1 MSNPRRYNNRV
12 SHERWL
18 VSYADFITLM
28 FAFFVVMFSSAR
40 MDKDKMVQL
49 TQAIE
54 SGFQQLGANAPA
66 KARPQPPGQA
76 EASAKTPAA
85 RLAQADARHKPEDF
99 AAIQKE
105 LEKLLSPEIKRRE
118 VALRMESDGLIISL
132 REIGFFDS
140 GSAQIK
146 PQAIGAVHRIAG
158 FLQGRN
164 CGLRIEGHTDN
175 VPIHTASFAS
185 NWELSTARAT
195 GLVKLLI
202 EAEGFAPGR
211 LSAAGY
217 GEFHPVAENSSITG
231 QQLNR
236 RVDIVV
242 VPEVVPASQISM
254 GGTPGYPADSPAKP
268 YPFFAAPGSENAS
281 QLPDLGPN

>member
-1 MSNPRRYNNRV
+1 MNHQRRYNTRV

-28 FAFFVVMFSSAR
+28 FAFFVVMFASAR
-40 MDKDKMVQL
+40 VDKAKMSQL
-49 TQAIE
+49 TDAIQ
-54 SGFQQLGANAPA
+54 SGFQELGANAPA
-66 KARPQPPGQA
+66 RPQSPQSRADELARTPPPKSGL
-76 EASAKTPAA
+76 SNVN
-85 RLAQADARHKPEDF
+85 HKPEDF
-99 AAIQKE
+99 VALQKE
-105 LEKLLSPEIKRRE
+105 LEKLLSPEIKRNE
-118 VALRMESDGLIISL
+118 VALRLEPDGLIISL

-146 PQAIGAVHRIAG
+146 PQAMGAVHRVG
-158 FLQGRN
+158 EFLKARN
-164 CGLRIEGHTDN
+164 CSLRIEGHTDN

-202 EAEGFAPGR
+202 EDEGLAPDR

-217 GEFHPVAENSSITG
+217 GEFHPVADNASVAG

-236 RVDIVV
+236 RLDIVI
-242 VPEVVPASQISM
+242 VPQVIPPSQVAMAAATGS
-254 GGTPGYPADSPAKP
+254 AQAAAKP
-268 YPFFAAPGSENAS
+268 
-281 QLPDLGPN
+281 

>member
-1 MSNPRRYNNRV
+1 MNRSRRFNPRV

-40 MDKDKMVQL
+40 IDKQRSTQL
-49 TQAIE
+49 TEAIQ
-54 SGFQQLGANAPA
+54 SAFQELGATP
-66 KARPQPPGQA
+66 ARPHSPSP
-76 EASAKTPAA
+76 S
-85 RLAQADARHKPEDF
+85 RADALARTPSPTTGLNDVNHKPEDF

-105 LEKLLSPEIKRRE
+105 LEKLLSPEIKRNE
-118 VALRMESDGLIISL
+118 VALRIEPDGLIISL
-132 REIGFFDS
+132 REIGFFGS

-146 PQAIGAVHRIAG
+146 PQAMDAVHRVAE
-158 FLQGRN
+158 FLKARN
-164 CGLRIEGHTDN
+164 CSLRIEGHTDN

-195 GLVKLLI
+195 GLVRLLV
-202 EAEGFAPGR
+202 ENEGFAPER

-217 GEFHPVAENSSITG
+217 GEFHPVADNSTAAG

-242 VPEVVPASQISM
+242 VPQVIPARQ
-254 GGTPGYPADSPAKP
+254 GAVTTAAAHSPPVALQP
-268 YPFFAAPGSENAS
+268 
-281 QLPDLGPN
+281 

>member
-1 MSNPRRYNNRV
+1 MSHHQRRFNTRV

-40 MDKDKMVQL
+40 IDKAKMAQL
-49 TQAIE
+49 TDAIQ
-54 SGFQQLGANAPA
+54 SGFQELGASAPA
-66 KARPQPPGQA
+66 KTHSAANRS
-76 EASAKTPAA
+76 EELAKTPPPKTGLSA
-85 RLAQADARHKPEDF
+85 LNHKPEDF
-99 AAIQKE
+99 AALQKE
-105 LEKLLSPEIKRRE
+105 LEKLLSPEIQRRE
-118 VALRMESDGLIISL
+118 VALRIEPDGLIISL
-132 REIGFFDS
+132 REVGFFDS

-146 PQAIGAVHRIAG
+146 SQAMGAVHRVAT
-158 FLQGRN
+158 FLKARD
-164 CGLRIEGHTDN
+164 CALRIEGHTDN

-195 GLVKLLI
+195 GLVKLLV
-202 EAEGFAPGR
+202 ESEGFAPER

-217 GEFHPVAENSSITG
+217 GEFHPVADNASVAG

-242 VPEVVPASQISM
+242 VPLVITPNRAALTAAS
-254 GGTPGYPADSPAKP
+254 SPAHSP
-268 YPFFAAPGSENAS
+268 I
-281 QLPDLGPN
+281 

>member
-1 MSNPRRYNNRV
+1 MKEPRRYHNRV

-28 FAFFVVMFSSAR
+28 FAFFVVMFASAR
-40 MDKDKMVQL
+40 IDKERTAQL
-49 TQAIE
+49 TEAIQ
-54 SGFQQLGANAPA
+54 SAFQELGANAPA
-66 KARPQPPGQA
+66 KAAGPMPHASPNQNAHADALARTPSPPGV
-76 EASAKTPAA
+76 SDTN
-85 RLAQADARHKPEDF
+85 HKPEDF
-99 AAIQKE
+99 ATIQKE

-118 VALRMESDGLIISL
+118 VALRVDADGLIISL

-146 PQAIGAVHRIAG
+146 PQALGAVHRVAS
-158 FLQGRN
+158 FLEGRA
-164 CGLRIEGHTDN
+164 CSLRIEGHTDN

-195 GLVKLLI
+195 TLVKLLI
-202 EAEGFAPGR
+202 EGEGFPPDR

-217 GEFHPVAENSSITG
+217 GEFHPVAENSSLLG
-231 QQLNR
+231 QQMNR

-242 VPEVVPASQISM
+242 LTQALPSSQMAMAATQTPANN
-254 GGTPGYPADSPAKP
+254 PGV
-268 YPFFAAPGSENAS
+268 GR
-281 QLPDLGPN
+281 

>member
-1 MSNPRRYNNRV
+1 MMNNSRRYNTRV

-28 FAFFVVMFSSAR
+28 FAFFVVMFASAR
-40 MDKDKMVQL
+40 MDKAKMTQL
-49 TQAIE
+49 TEAIQ
-54 SGFQQLGANAPA
+54 SGFQELGASAPA
-66 KARPQPPGQA
+66 KGHPQMPGHTDAMAR
-76 EASAKTPAA
+76 TPAA
-85 RLAQADARHKPEDF
+85 GPAQADANHKPEDF
-99 AAIQKE
+99 AAIQKQ
-105 LEKLLSPEIKRRE
+105 LEKLLSPEIKRSE

-146 PQAIGAVHRIAG
+146 PQAMGAVHRIAG
-158 FLQGRN
+158 FLRGRN
-164 CGLRIEGHTDN
+164 CSLRIEGHTDN

-195 GLVKLLI
+195 VLVKLLI
-202 EAEGFAPGR
+202 EEEGFAPER

-217 GEFHPVAENSSITG
+217 GEFHPVAENSSAAG

-242 VPEVVPASQISM
+242 VPQVIPRAQIAM
-254 GGTPGYPADSPAKP
+254 GPSDSSGVKR
-268 YPFFAAPGSENAS
+268 
-281 QLPDLGPN
+281 

>member
-1 MSNPRRYNNRV
+1 MKDLRRYHNRV

-28 FAFFVVMFSSAR
+28 FAFFVVMFA
-40 MDKDKMVQL
+40 
-49 TQAIE
+49 
-54 SGFQQLGANAPA
+54 
-66 KARPQPPGQA
+66 
-76 EASAKTPAA
+76 AA
-85 RLAQADARHKPEDF
+85 RIDKEKSVQLAQAIQSAFQDLGAGPPGKTNPGAAGVNRPQVIAHPSSDALARTPPPHVGLTDVNHKPEDF
-99 AAIQKE
+99 SAIQKE

-118 VALRMESDGLIISL
+118 VALWMEPDGLIISL

-146 PQAIGAVHRIAG
+146 PQAIDAIRRIAG
-158 FLQGRN
+158 FLQSRA
-164 CGLRIEGHTDN
+164 CALRIEGHTDN

-195 GLVKLLI
+195 ALVRMLI
-202 EAEGFAPGR
+202 EDDGFAPER

-217 GEFHPVAENSSITG
+217 GEFHPVAENSSPAG

-242 VPEVVPASQISM
+242 VPEALPLSQIATS
-254 GGTPGYPADSPAKP
+254 TPTMSPATTLKR
-268 YPFFAAPGSENAS
+268 
-281 QLPDLGPN
+281 

>member
-1 MSNPRRYNNRV
+1 MNHPRRYNNRV

-28 FAFFVVMFSSAR
+28 FALFVVMFASAR
-40 MDKDKMVQL
+40 IDKEKMSQL

-54 SGFQQLGANAPA
+54 SGFQELGANASTRAHSSQNHPDALARTSSPA
-66 KARPQPPGQA
+66 SG
-76 EASAKTPAA
+76 
-85 RLAQADARHKPEDF
+85 LGDVNHKREDF
-99 AAIQKE
+99 AAIQRE
-105 LEKLLSPEIKRRE
+105 LEKLLSPEIRRRE
-118 VALRMESDGLIISL
+118 VALRMERDGLIISL

-146 PQAIGAVHRIAG
+146 SQAMDAVHRVATY
-158 FLQGRN
+158 LKARN
-164 CGLRIEGHTDN
+164 CSLRIEGHTDN
-175 VPIHTASFAS
+175 VPIHTSLFAS

-195 GLVKLLI
+195 GLVKVLI
-202 EAEGFAPGR
+202 ENEGFAPDR

-217 GEFHPVAENSSITG
+217 GEFHPVADNTSAAG

-242 VPEVVPASQISM
+242 LRQSIPVTQIAMSP
-254 GGTPGYPADSPAKP
+254 TAPRDSPASRP
-268 YPFFAAPGSENAS
+268 
-281 QLPDLGPN
+281 

>member
-1 MSNPRRYNNRV
+1 MNRKRQFNHRV

-40 MDKDKMVQL
+40 IDKQRSAQL
-49 TQAIE
+49 TEAIQ
-54 SGFQQLGANAPA
+54 SAFQELGANAPA
-66 KARPQPPGQA
+66 KPHSTAQSRADALARTSPQPTGFN
-76 EASAKTPAA
+76 
-85 RLAQADARHKPEDF
+85 DVNHKPEDF

-105 LEKLLSPEIKRRE
+105 LEKLLSPEIQRRE
-118 VALRMESDGLIISL
+118 VALRIEPDGLIISL

-146 PQAIGAVHRIAG
+146 AQARDAVHRVAV
-158 FLQGRN
+158 FLEARN
-164 CGLRIEGHTDN
+164 CSLRIEGHTDN

-195 GLVKLLI
+195 GLVRLLV
-202 EAEGFAPGR
+202 ENEGFAPER

-217 GEFHPVAENSSITG
+217 GEFHPVADNSSAAG

-242 VPEVVPASQISM
+242 VPEVIAANQVASAAAAHSPPAL
-254 GGTPGYPADSPAKP
+254 KR
-268 YPFFAAPGSENAS
+268 
-281 QLPDLGPN
+281 

>member
-1 MSNPRRYNNRV
+1 MRYNNRV

-28 FAFFVVMFSSAR
+28 FAFFVVMFASAR
-40 MDKDKMVQL
+40 IDKEKMSQL

-54 SGFQQLGANAPA
+54 SGFQELGANAPA
-66 KARPQPPGQA
+66 RPHPPRPSRADALAR
-76 EASAKTPAA
+76 TPAPKPG
-85 RLAQADARHKPEDF
+85 LSDVNHKPEDF

-118 VALRMESDGLIISL
+118 VALRMEPDGLIISL

-140 GSAQIK
+140 GSSQIK
-146 PQAIGAVHRIAG
+146 PQAIGAIHRVAG
-158 FLQGRN
+158 FLQVRD
-164 CGLRIEGHTDN
+164 CSLRIEGHTDN
-175 VPIHTASFAS
+175 VPIHTVSFAS

-195 GLVKLLI
+195 ELVKLLI
-202 EAEGFAPGR
+202 EEEGFAPER

-217 GEFHPVAENSSITG
+217 GEFHPVADNASVAG

-242 VPEVVPASQISM
+242 LPQAVAATQVAS
-254 GGTPGYPADSPAKP
+254 
-268 YPFFAAPGSENAS
+268 AATTAHSNMMAPK
-281 QLPDLGPN
+281 

>member
-1 MSNPRRYNNRV
+1 MNHPRRYNTRV

-40 MDKDKMVQL
+40 IDKERMSQL
-49 TQAIE
+49 TEAIQ
-54 SGFQQLGANAPA
+54 SGFQELGASAPA
-66 KARPQPPGQA
+66 KPRSQSGSEALARTPPPKPG
-76 EASAKTPAA
+76 
-85 RLAQADARHKPEDF
+85 LADVNHKPEDF
-99 AAIQKE
+99 AVLQKE
-105 LEKLLSPEIKRRE
+105 LEKLLSPEIQRRE
-118 VALRMESDGLIISL
+118 VALRMERDGLIISL

-146 PQAIGAVHRIAG
+146 PQAMGAVQRVAN
-158 FLQGRN
+158 FLKVRN
-164 CGLRIEGHTDN
+164 CSLRIEGHTDN

-195 GLVKLLI
+195 EMVKLMV
-202 EAEGFAPGR
+202 ENEGFAPDR

-217 GEFHPVAENSSITG
+217 GEFHPVADNASASG
-231 QQLNR
+231 QQMNR

-242 VPEVVPASQISM
+242 VPQAVASNPIARAEEAAHSPPAELQR
-254 GGTPGYPADSPAKP
+254 
-268 YPFFAAPGSENAS
+268 
-281 QLPDLGPN
+281 

>member
-1 MSNPRRYNNRV
+1 MTNPRRYNSRV

-40 MDKDKMVQL
+40 IDKQKMSQL
-49 TQAIE
+49 TEAIE
-54 SGFQQLGANAPA
+54 SGFQQLGAGAPA
-66 KARPQPPGQA
+66 KAHPGSDATLGQQA
-76 EASAKTPAA
+76 H
-85 RLAQADARHKPEDF
+85 ADALGRTPQSRLSDANHKPEDF

-118 VALRMESDGLIISL
+118 VALRMEPDGLIISL

-146 PQAIGAVHRIAG
+146 PQGIDAVHRVAG

-164 CGLRIEGHTDN
+164 CSLRIEGHTDN
-175 VPIHTASFAS
+175 VPIHTAAFAS

-195 GLVKLLI
+195 NLVKLLI
-202 EAEGFAPGR
+202 EGEGFAPER

-217 GEFHPVAENSSITG
+217 GEFHPVADNSSVAG
-231 QQLNR
+231 QQSNR
-236 RVDIVV
+236 RVDIVI
-242 VPEVVPASQISM
+242 VPEVMQPSQVAMRSVPA
-254 GGTPGYPADSPAKP
+254 PAGPAAVKR
-268 YPFFAAPGSENAS
+268 
-281 QLPDLGPN
+281 

>member
-1 MSNPRRYNNRV
+1 MNQSRRYNSRV

-28 FAFFVVMFSSAR
+28 FAFFVVMFSAAR
-40 MDKDKMVQL
+40 IDKERSTQL
-49 TQAIE
+49 REAIQTA
-54 SGFQQLGANAPA
+54 FQEMGVNAPA
-66 KARPQPPGQA
+66 KAPASTAWSAREQNLRVDSLGKRLPQRPGL
-76 EASAKTPAA
+76 S
-85 RLAQADARHKPEDF
+85 DVNHKPEDF

-118 VALRMESDGLIISL
+118 VGLRLEPDGLIISL

-146 PQAIGAVHRIAG
+146 PQAVGTIHRVAS
-158 FLQGRN
+158 FLGNRN
-164 CGLRIEGHTDN
+164 CALRIEGHTDN

-195 GLVKLLI
+195 TLVKLLI
-202 EAEGFAPGR
+202 ENEGFAPER

-217 GEFHPVAENSSITG
+217 GEFHPVAENSSTAG
-231 QQLNR
+231 QQMNR

-242 VPEVVPASQISM
+242 VPQALPPTQLAMSATQAGSAAATASR
-254 GGTPGYPADSPAKP
+254 
-268 YPFFAAPGSENAS
+268 
-281 QLPDLGPN
+281 

>member
-1 MSNPRRYNNRV
+1 MNQTRRYNTRV

-40 MDKDKMVQL
+40 VDKGKMSQL
-49 TQAIE
+49 TDAIQ
-54 SGFQQLGANAPA
+54 SGFQELGASAPA
-66 KARPQPPGQA
+66 KAHSPQ
-76 EASAKTPAA
+76 S
-85 RLAQADARHKPEDF
+85 RADALARTPSPKSGLNDLNHKREDF

-105 LEKLLSPEIKRRE
+105 LEKLLSPEIKRNE
-118 VALRMESDGLIISL
+118 VALRMEPDGLIISL

-146 PQAIGAVHRIAG
+146 AQAMDAVHRVAT
-158 FLQGRN
+158 FLDARN
-164 CGLRIEGHTDN
+164 CSLRIEGHTDN

-195 GLVKLLI
+195 GLVRLLV
-202 EAEGFAPGR
+202 ENEGFAPER

-217 GEFHPVAENSSITG
+217 GEFHPIADNSSAAG

-242 VPEVVPASQISM
+242 VPQVIPASQV
-254 GGTPGYPADSPAKP
+254 ALAAEAAHSPPTALKP
-268 YPFFAAPGSENAS
+268 
-281 QLPDLGPN
+281 

>member
-1 MSNPRRYNNRV
+1 MNQSRRYNSRV

-18 VSYADFITLM
+18 VSYADLITLM

-40 MDKDKMVQL
+40 IDKEKMSQL
-49 TQAIE
+49 TDAIQ
-54 SGFQQLGANAPA
+54 SGFQELGANAAP
-66 KARPQPPGQA
+66 KAHAAPPSHA
-76 EASAKTPAA
+76 EALARTPPSQSG
-85 RLAQADARHKPEDF
+85 LAGASHKPEDF
-99 AAIQKE
+99 AAIQRE

-118 VALRMESDGLIISL
+118 VALRIEPDGLIISL

-146 PQAIGAVHRIAG
+146 PQAMGAVHRVGA
-158 FLQGRN
+158 FLKARN
-164 CGLRIEGHTDN
+164 CSLRIEGHTDN
-175 VPIHTASFAS
+175 VPIHTAAYAS

-202 EAEGFAPGR
+202 EAEGFAPER

-217 GEFHPVAENSSITG
+217 GEFHPVAENSSTAG

-242 VPEVVPASQISM
+242 VPLAIPA
-254 GGTPGYPADSPAKP
+254 TNTA
-268 YPFFAAPGSENAS
+268 FAAGTAPSDPAA
-281 QLPDLGPN
+281 LKR

>member
-1 MSNPRRYNNRV
+1 MNHNRRFNTRV

-40 MDKDKMVQL
+40 IDKQRSTQL
-49 TQAIE
+49 TEAIQ
-54 SGFQQLGANAPA
+54 SAFQELGATP
-66 KARPQPPGQA
+66 ARPHSSSQ
-76 EASAKTPAA
+76 S
-85 RLAQADARHKPEDF
+85 RADALARSAPTTTGLNDVNHKPEDF
-99 AAIQKE
+99 TAIQKE
-105 LEKLLSPEIKRRE
+105 LEKLLSPEIKRNE
-118 VALRMESDGLIISL
+118 VALRIGPEGLIISL

-146 PQAIGAVHRIAG
+146 PQAMDAVHRVAE
-158 FLQGRN
+158 FLKARN
-164 CGLRIEGHTDN
+164 CSLRIEGHTDN
-175 VPIHTASFAS
+175 VPIHTLSYAS

-195 GLVKLLI
+195 VLVKLLI
-202 EAEGFAPGR
+202 ENEGFAPER

-217 GEFHPVAENSSITG
+217 GEFHPVADNSSPAG

-242 VPEVVPASQISM
+242 VPQVIA
-254 GGTPGYPADSPAKP
+254 
-268 YPFFAAPGSENAS
+268 AS
-281 QLPDLGPN
+281 QLASASRAHPDPVASKP

>member
-1 MSNPRRYNNRV
+1 MNNSRRYNTRV

-28 FAFFVVMFSSAR
+28 FAFFVVMFASAR
-40 MDKDKMVQL
+40 MDKEKMTQL
-49 TQAIE
+49 TAAIQ
-54 SGFQQLGANAPA
+54 SGFQELGANAPA
-66 KARPQPPGQA
+66 KGHPQPGHA
-76 EASAKTPAA
+76 DAMARTPAA
-85 RLAQADARHKPEDF
+85 RPAQADANHKPEDF

-105 LEKLLSPEIKRRE
+105 LEKILSPEIKRSE
-118 VALRMESDGLIISL
+118 VALRMEPDGLIISL
-132 REIGFFDS
+132 REIGFFGS

-146 PQAIGAVHRIAG
+146 PQAMGAVHRVAE

-164 CGLRIEGHTDN
+164 CSLRIEGHTDN

-195 GLVKLLI
+195 ELVKLLI
-202 EAEGFAPGR
+202 EVEGFAPER

-217 GEFHPVAENSSITG
+217 GEFHPVAENSSAAG

-242 VPEVVPASQISM
+242 VPQVIPPAQMAMGASVPS
-254 GGTPGYPADSPAKP
+254 DVKR
-268 YPFFAAPGSENAS
+268 
-281 QLPDLGPN
+281 

>member
-1 MSNPRRYNNRV
+1 MNHSRRYNTRV

-40 MDKDKMVQL
+40 IDKGKMSQL
-49 TQAIE
+49 TDAIQ
-54 SGFQQLGANAPA
+54 SGFQELGANAPA
-66 KARPQPPGQA
+66 RPHSPQ
-76 EASAKTPAA
+76 SS
-85 RLAQADARHKPEDF
+85 ADALARTPSPKLGLNDVNRKPEDF

-105 LEKLLSPEIKRRE
+105 LEKLLAPEIKRRE
-118 VALRMESDGLIISL
+118 VALRIDPDGLIISL

-146 PQAIGAVHRIAG
+146 SQARDAVHRVAE
-158 FLQGRN
+158 FLKARN
-164 CGLRIEGHTDN
+164 CWLRIEGHTDN

-202 EAEGFAPGR
+202 ENEGFAPER

-217 GEFHPVAENSSITG
+217 GEFHPVADNSSAAG

-242 VPEVVPASQISM
+242 VPQVIAVSQVALAS
-254 GGTPGYPADSPAKP
+254 GVRPGSAAAKP
-268 YPFFAAPGSENAS
+268 
-281 QLPDLGPN
+281 

>member
-1 MSNPRRYNNRV
+1 MNHSRRYNNRV

-40 MDKDKMVQL
+40 IDKEKMAQL
-49 TQAIE
+49 TEAIQ
-54 SGFQQLGANAPA
+54 SGFQELGAPSP
-66 KARPQPPGQA
+66 ARPHSAQPRA
-76 EASAKTPAA
+76 DELARTPPPKSG
-85 RLAQADARHKPEDF
+85 LSEVNHKLEDF

-105 LEKLLSPEIKRRE
+105 LEKLLSPEIRRRE
-118 VALRMESDGLIISL
+118 VALRVEPDGLIISL

-146 PQAIGAVHRIAG
+146 SQAMGAVHRVAD
-158 FLQGRN
+158 FLKARS
-164 CGLRIEGHTDN
+164 CSLRIEGHTDN
-175 VPIHTASFAS
+175 VPIHTLTFDS

-195 GLVKLLI
+195 GLVKILI
-202 EAEGFAPGR
+202 ENEGFDPER

-217 GEFHPVAENSSITG
+217 GEFHPVADNSSTGG

-242 VPEVVPASQISM
+242 VPQMIPTNQIAS
-254 GGTPGYPADSPAKP
+254 
-268 YPFFAAPGSENAS
+268 AAAAQPSGVGN
-281 QLPDLGPN
+281 P

>member
-1 MSNPRRYNNRV
+1 MNDRRRYHNRI

-28 FAFFVVMFSSAR
+28 FAFFVVMFAAAR
-40 MDKDKMVQL
+40 IDKEKTAQL
-49 TQAIE
+49 TEAIQ
-54 SGFQQLGANAPA
+54 SAFQDLGMNTPA
-66 KARPQPPGQA
+66 KAAGAIRTPGQRHLRVDSLGRTMP
-76 EASAKTPAA
+76 SAPG
-85 RLAQADARHKPEDF
+85 LSEVNHEPEDF

-118 VALRMESDGLIISL
+118 VALRMDADGLIISL

-146 PQAIGAVHRIAG
+146 PQAVGAVHRIAE
-158 FLQGRN
+158 FLQNRN
-164 CGLRIEGHTDN
+164 CWLRIEGHTDN

-195 GLVKLLI
+195 ALVKMLI
-202 EAEGFAPGR
+202 EGEGFPPER

-217 GEFHPVAENSSITG
+217 GEFHPVAENSSTAG
-231 QQLNR
+231 QQMNR

-242 VPEVVPASQISM
+242 LPQPLSASQM
-254 GGTPGYPADSPAKP
+254 AMLAQGATAAAARKP
-268 YPFFAAPGSENAS
+268 
-281 QLPDLGPN
+281 

>member
-1 MSNPRRYNNRV
+1 MNAERRYHNRV

-28 FAFFVVMFSSAR
+28 FAFFVVMFASAR
-40 MDKDKMVQL
+40 IDKERTAQL
-49 TQAIE
+49 TEAIQ
-54 SGFQQLGANAPA
+54 SAFQELGMNAPGKGA
-66 KARPQPPGQA
+66 GATPQPSHEHKANLDALARTPVTKSGLA
-76 EASAKTPAA
+76 EANHNS
-85 RLAQADARHKPEDF
+85 EDF
-99 AAIQKE
+99 AAMQKE

-118 VALRMESDGLIISL
+118 VALRMDADGIVISL

-146 PQAIGAVHRIAG
+146 PQATAAVHRIAS
-158 FLQGRN
+158 FLQARN
-164 CGLRIEGHTDN
+164 CSLRIEGHTDN

-195 GLVKLLI
+195 TLVKLLI
-202 EAEGFAPGR
+202 EGEGFSPER

-217 GEFHPVAENSSITG
+217 GEYHPFAENSSTAG
-231 QQLNR
+231 QQMNR

-242 VPEVVPASQISM
+242 VPQAVPPAQLASAAAQTRSE
-254 GGTPGYPADSPAKP
+254 TPQTSR
-268 YPFFAAPGSENAS
+268 
-281 QLPDLGPN
+281 